1 MISIIM
7 PAYNSEKYIEK
18 AILSVCRQD
27 YIDWELIVID
37 DCSTD
42 STAEIV
48 KKMAK
53 SDSRIRYIK
62 NSRNRG
68 VAKSRNRG
76 IASALGEWIA
86 FLDSDDC
93 WSSDK
98 LSQQMNCALQNHA
111 HFIFSGSAFMDQSG
125 RKLQYYLRVP
135 KKITFYELLKQN
147 IISCSSVLIKK
158 ELLEQYPMR
167 CSKNM
172 HEDFAVWLQIL
183 RDTGEPAYGVNRPLL
198 IYRITPGSK
207 SNNKIKAACMT
218 YRVYRYIGLS
228 SAKSLWYWMHYS
240 IRSLK
245 KYSKIKGRC

>member
-1 MISIIM
+1 MVSVIM
-7 PAYNSEKYIEK
+7 PAYNSEKYIKK

-27 YIDWELIVID
+27 YPDWELIVID

-42 STAEIV
+42 STADIIKEL
-48 KKMAK
+48 AE
-53 SDSRIRYIK
+53 SDSRIRYLK

-68 VAKSRNRG
+68 VAESRNRG
-76 IASALGEWIA
+76 VACASGEWVA

-93 WSSDK
+93 WRFDK
-98 LSQQMNCALQNHA
+98 LSCQINCASRSHA
-111 HFIFSGSAFMDQSG
+111 RFIFSGSAFMDQADK
-125 RKLQYYLRVP
+125 KLRYSLQVP
-135 KKITFYELLKQN
+135 KRITFHQLLKQN
-147 IISCSSVLIKK
+147 VISCSSVLIKK

-167 CSKNM
+167 RSEDM

-183 RDTGEPAYGVNRPLL
+183 RDTGEPACGVNKPLL

-207 SNNKIKAACMT
+207 SNNKIKAAGMT

-228 SAKSLWYWMHYS
+228 PVKSAWYWMHYS

-245 KYSKIKGRC
+245 KYSSIKARH